1 MILQKEN
8 LEKFFYVLN
17 NLYVKTLIHALS
29 FVLSPRLLHRY
40 SIVSPSFR
48 WTNDGLTMDKRWRNI
63 RGKAEEIRFYLYGKA
78 SL

>member
-17 NLYVKTLIHALS
+17 NLYVKTLIRALS

-40 SIVSPSFR
+40 SIVTPSLVHRFDGESMEER
-48 WTNDGLTMDKRWRNI
+48 WTYDVET
-63 RGKAEEIRFYLYGKA
+63 
-78 SL
+78 